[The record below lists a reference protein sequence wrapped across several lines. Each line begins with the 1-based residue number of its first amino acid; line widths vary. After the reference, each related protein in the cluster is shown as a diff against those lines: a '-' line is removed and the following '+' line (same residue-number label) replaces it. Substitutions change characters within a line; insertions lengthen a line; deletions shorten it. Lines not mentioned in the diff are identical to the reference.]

1 MVYHAPPGPGPQH
14 SSRSRA
20 LGATR
25 IATSGGETR
34 GSDARLRAAPVDKAE
49 ATSPGA
55 GRREWP

>member
-1 MVYHAPPGPGPQH
+1 MPPGPGP
-14 SSRSRA
+14 STCGRSRA
-20 LGATR
+20 RR

>member
-1 MVYHAPPGPGPQH
+1 MVSGPCPH
-14 SSRSRA
+14 EVPVPLVARA
-20 LGATR
+20 RR

-34 GSDARLRAAPVDKAE
+34 GSDARLWAAPVDKAE